1 MISLRL
7 AVPAILAAAAV
18 AGWFTYVVS
27 PPSAQIEAD
36 QRLPPTVRMSR
47 GPDAAAS
54 TRINLHPTADEQAA
68 AAYWEAA
75 KAILRRAPY
84 AQAFRRRRA
93 THRKTCP
100 VAQKAP
106 HHAPLALG
114 KLLVRWAGWTSLGQ
128 PHRTART
135 RSAPLPAVFYRAAD
149 RLTN

>member
-36 QRLPPTVRMSR
+36 QRLPPTGLMSR

-54 TRINLHPTADEQAA
+54 TRIDLHPTADEQAA

-75 KAILRRAPY
+75 KAILRRAPD
-84 AQAFRRRRA
+84 ARA
-93 THRKTCP
+93 SIGVDEPPITGP
-100 VAQKAP
+100 I
-106 HHAPLALG
+106 
-114 KLLVRWAGWTSLGQ
+114 
-128 PHRTART
+128 
-135 RSAPLPAVFYRAAD
+135 PLPKR
-149 RLTN
+149 RPITHP

>member
-27 PPSAQIEAD
+27 PPSAQIEAH
-36 QRLPPTVRMSR
+36 QRLSPTALMSR

-54 TRINLHPTADEQAA
+54 ARIDLHPTADEQAA

-84 AQAFRRRRA
+84 AQASA
-93 THRKTCP
+93 AAAEP
-100 VAQKAP
+100 P
-106 HHAPLALG
+106 
-114 KLLVRWAGWTSLGQ
+114 
-128 PHRTART
+128 TARPV
-135 RSAPLPAVFYRAAD
+135 PLPKR
-149 RLTN
+149 RPITRP

>member
-36 QRLPPTVRMSR
+36 RRLPPTGPMSR

-54 TRINLHPTADEQAA
+54 TRIDLHPDEQAA

-84 AQAFRRRRA
+84 AQASA
-93 THRKTCP
+93 AAEP
-100 VAQKAP
+100 P
-106 HHAPLALG
+106 
-114 KLLVRWAGWTSLGQ
+114 
-128 PHRTART
+128 TARPV
-135 RSAPLPAVFYRAAD
+135 PLPKR
-149 RLTN
+149 RPITRP

>member
-36 QRLPPTVRMSR
+36 QRLPPTGLMSR

-54 TRINLHPTADEQAA
+54 ARIDLHPAEDEQAA

-84 AQAFRRRRA
+84 AQASA
-93 THRKTCP
+93 AAAEP
-100 VAQKAP
+100 P
-106 HHAPLALG
+106 
-114 KLLVRWAGWTSLGQ
+114 
-128 PHRTART
+128 TARPV
-135 RSAPLPAVFYRAAD
+135 PLPKR
-149 RLTN
+149 RPITRP